1 MKFKDLIILFG
12 VCILV
17 IMIAGKLKNNK
28 IKEQKVHQEIVEK
41 EIQEVPAQVAPTQED
56 EVIQDIPKE
65 ESLKYCESYDE
76 ALEVAKK
83 HKRSIF
89 LYFGA
94 PWCGYCVKMKSETL
108 NDKEVMEKLS
118 KEYVVY
124 IVNTDVDK
132 TTTRKYG
139 ISGIPQYL
147 IINDD
152 ESIVVKD
159 SGFKP
164 KQDFISW
171 LNPKKVSF
179 LH

>member
-1 MKFKDLIILFG
+1 MKVKDLIILFG
-12 VCILV
+12 ICFFIVV
-17 IMIAGKLKNNK
+17 IADKLKNNK
-28 IKEQKVHQEIVEK
+28 TIKQEIPQEIVQEEIK
-41 EIQEVPAQVAPTQED
+41 ETPVQEEIVQED
-56 EVIQDIPKE
+56 ESKNILQE

-76 ALEVAKK
+76 ALELAKK

-94 PWCGYCVKMKSETL
+94 PWCGYCVKMKNETL

-147 IINDD
+147 IIDQD
-152 ESIVVKD
+152 ETIALKD

-171 LNPKKVSF
+171 LNPNKVSL